1 MHEVREMSLDDVD
14 IECLMLDRISAAR
27 REAARG
33 PSVVAEG
40 FE

>member
-1 MHEVREMSLDDVD
+1 MTDVREMSLDDVD
-14 IECLMLDRISAAR
+14 LECLMMDRIAAAR
-27 REAARG
+27 REAAKG